1 MFANFFANLS
11 KVGKALMLP
20 IASMPAA
27 GILLGIGSAQFGF
40 IPPVVS
46 ELMAEAGGAVFGNL
60 PLIFALGVAISFTN
74 NDGVGAVAAGIGYYV
89 LVATLKVMAGVLGVD
104 HIDTGVLGGII
115 SGAVGAYMFNR
126 FYTIKMPA
134 YLAFFAGKRFVPIVT
149 SFSMLFLGIAIA
161 FVWQPI
167 GAGIDWFGTWATEQN
182 PLVAFWAYGTAERAL
197 IPFGLHHVINVIIQL
212 QAGEFVNA
220 AGQVFHGEIPR
231 FFAGDPNAGN
241 LAGGY
246 LFKMFGL
253 PAAAIAIGRA
263 AKPENRTKVMGI
275 MISAA
280 LTSFLTGITE
290 PIEFAFLFISPV
302 LYVIHAIIAGLAY
315 PLCIML
321 GVKHGYSFSAGL
333 IDYVTF
339 FGISTKGWMIIP
351 LGLAYAALYYIVFTW
366 FIKTFDLK
374 TPGREEQDSSEAIND
389 TSSEFA
395 SELVTAFGGKQNI
408 LSTDACITRLRI
420 QVTDQDKV
428 DEAKLKA
435 LGAAGVVRVGTG
447 VQAIFGGNSDVYKT
461 QMVDWMNNN

>member
-1 MFANFFANLS
+1 
-11 KVGKALMLP
+11 MLP

-27 GILLGIGSAQFGF
+27 GILLGIGSANFAI

-46 ELMAEAGGAVFGNL
+46 QLMAEAGGAVFGNL
-60 PLIFALGVAISFTN
+60 PLIFALGVAISFTE

-104 HIDTGVLGGII
+104 HIDMGVLGGII

-134 YLAFFAGKRFVPIVT
+134 YLGFFAGKRFVPIVT
-149 SFSMLFLGIAIA
+149 SFAMLFLGIALA
-161 FVWQPI
+161 FIWQPI
-167 GAGIDWFGTWATEQN
+167 GGAIDAFGHWATEQN
-182 PLVAFWAYGTAERAL
+182 PVIAFWAYGTAERAL
-197 IPFGLHHVINVIIQL
+197 IPFGLHHVINVIMQL
-212 QAGEFVNA
+212 QAGDFTNA

-231 FFAGDPNAGN
+231 FFAGDPNSGN

-263 AKPENRTKVMGI
+263 SKPENRVKVMGI
-275 MISAA
+275 MASAA

-290 PIEFAFLFISPV
+290 PVEFAFLFISPA
-302 LYVIHAIIAGLAY
+302 LYALHAIIAGLAY
-315 PLCIML
+315 PLCIIL

-339 FGISTKGWMIIP
+339 YGISTKGWMIIP
-351 LGLAYAALYYIVFTW
+351 LGLVYAALYYVIFSVV
-366 FIKTFDLK
+366 IRKFDLK
-374 TPGREEQDSSEAIND
+374 TPGREDTTEEQAPELTGD
-389 TSSEFA
+389 EFTK
-395 SELVTAFGGKQNI
+395 ELVAAFGGKTNI
-408 LSTDACITRLRI
+408 KSTDACITRLRI
-420 QVTDQDKV
+420 QIEDQDKV

-461 QMVDWMNNN
+461 QMLDYMKNN